1 MEGDGTP
8 IVGQGKIR
16 IRTRPVHRSVPR
28 VAAGGGNRRYRTN
41 EPPILE
47 ETDVETIM
55 CRRCKE
61 DAPRLERPPFRND
74 RGTRIFNEICRN
86 CWSDWLE
93 HQTLLINHFGLDPR
107 ESESREFLYEQIDSV
122 LFGEGDAE
130 DIDTSRQ
137 GEIEW

>member
-1 MEGDGTP
+1 M
-8 IVGQGKIR
+8 
-16 IRTRPVHRSVPR
+16 
-28 VAAGGGNRRYRTN
+28 
-41 EPPILE
+41 
-47 ETDVETIM
+47 ETIH
-55 CRRCKE
+55 CRRCQE
-61 DAPRLERPPFRND
+61 DAPALERAPFRNE
-74 RGTRIFNEICRN
+74 RGERIHREICRN

-107 ESESREFLYEQIDSV
+107 EPESRQFLYEQIDSV